1 MQDGLCVAIY
11 LRKSRADL
19 EAEARGEAETLSKH
33 RRALEKIVSDERY
46 VLVDIY
52 EEIVSGERILDRPEM
67 QRLLKAVQTRKY
79 NAILCMDVDRLGRG
93 NMVDQGIIQETFKSS
108 HTLIITPRKSYDLE
122 DELDEEWSEFEA
134 FMARREL
141 KIITR
146 RMQRG
151 RRQSASEGR
160 SISKKP
166 PYGYKKNPQLTL
178 EPDPDTAPIVMW
190 IFELA
195 CQYGH
200 SAIAKKLTVL
210 GIPSPS
216 RKAYWDKST
225 IRFILDNPVY
235 LGNIVWGRM
244 KHTKDPEKG
253 NGYKKTMQDPTK
265 WIVKE
270 HAHQPLVSQDVYA
283 RYLAVCKT
291 RTPATR
297 THRLA
302 NPLAGIIV
310 CAKCGH
316 KMQRRNTY
324 GGRAMNALFCPNTT
338 CSTRGARFEIVEQQL
353 LSALQSILLFT
364 AVCPSTTTTT
374 NPGAEMLVLERKV
387 KSLQSELEKI
397 NVQQHSLHDFLEQG
411 IYSIDTFI
419 ERKHTLEQRHSMLKG
434 EIEQLS
440 MRKNQLIQQISCS
453 NPTNVQHT
461 LMQVYDQAT
470 SPEHKNHLLKQVID
484 HVIYTREPDWKAVDR
499 FDLDIYLR
507 L

>member
-1 MQDGLCVAIY
+1 MQDDLCVAIY

-19 EAEARGEAETLSKH
+19 EAEARGEGETLSKH
-33 RRALEKIVSDERY
+33 RRALQKIVDDKNY
-46 VLVDIY
+46 QLFDIY

-67 QRLLKAVQTRKY
+67 QRLLHAVQRQKY
-79 NAILCMDVDRLGRG
+79 HAVLCMDVDRLGRG

-108 HTLIITPRKSYDLE
+108 HTLIITPRKIYNLE

-151 RRQSASEGR
+151 RQQSAAEGR

-166 PYGYKKNPQLTL
+166 PYGYKRNSQLAL
-178 EPDPDTAPIVMW
+178 EPDPETAPIVAW

-200 SAIAKKLTVL
+200 SVIAQKLTAL

-216 RKAYWDKST
+216 HKTTWDKST
-225 IRFILDNPVY
+225 IRFILNNPVY
-235 LGNIVWGRM
+235 LGHIVWGRM
-244 KHTKDPEKG
+244 KHTKDPDKG
-253 NGYKKTMQDPTK
+253 NGYRKKVQDPNK

-270 HAHQPLVSQDVYA
+270 HAHPPLVDLDTYNK
-283 RYLAVCKT
+283 YLAMCQT
-291 RTPATR
+291 RTPSVR

-302 NPLAGIIV
+302 NPLAGLIL

-324 GGRAMNALFCPNTT
+324 GGRTMNALFCPNTSCT
-338 CSTRGARFEIVEQQL
+338 TKGARFEMVEEQL
-353 LSALQSILLFT
+353 LSVLQSMLLFT
-364 AVCPSTTTTT
+364 LTKPSMTEAKSDT
-374 NPGAEMLVLERKV
+374 ELLVLERKD
-387 KSLQSELEKI
+387 KAIQSELKRVVI
-397 NVQQHSLHDFLEQG
+397 QQQALHDLVEQGVYNKTTFLERNHELKQR
-411 IYSIDTFI
+411 YNLLQKEAKHLLAQKDDLLQHDLSINSSSMQP
-419 ERKHTLEQRHSMLKG
+419 TL
-434 EIEQLS
+434 
-440 MRKNQLIQQISCS
+440 
-453 NPTNVQHT
+453 V
-461 LMQVYDQAT
+461 QVYNEAT
-470 SPEHKNHLLKQVID
+470 SPEFKNNLLKQIID
-484 HVIYTREPDWKAVDR
+484 HVIYTREPDWKMTDR